1 LHQAHDGRPVPSNLA
16 EPDELVALASVLA
29 EFDFGS
35 IEFIPKTFL
44 EGYSAQDRDLIV
56 RLWQASGK
64 PIHLNTLTLL
74 PQAPDGWKRSLD
86 FATEAL
92 AQEGAHIH
100 PMFASNHQGVHFAL
114 ASTFLFD
121 EYLTLRSAL
130 TSPPAA
136 RDAILRSPDFRAA
149 LRVELAD
156 VANKSFTFN
165 PQILR
170 VEVVH
175 EPEHERYVGMTVAE
189 MAEDMG
195 CDPLDAFLDV
205 SLAEELRTQFVQ
217 AARPDKKRLD
227 AIEELIRSGIITAGA
242 SDAGAH
248 LLSFCGV
255 DYTTR
260 LLTEWVP
267 HVLSFEQAVSRLSMV
282 PARLHGLDDRGVIKV
297 GAAADLNVIDRAR
310 LATSPPRFVTDF
322 PANSGRF
329 VIDAEGYVATVVNGT
344 VLMEE
349 GTHTGALPGHVLRG
363 AGAPTT

>member
-1 LHQAHDGRPVPSNLA
+1 MCR
-16 EPDELVALASVLA
+16 
-29 EFDFGS
+29 
-35 IEFIPKTFL
+35 
-44 EGYSAQDRDLIV
+44 
-56 RLWQASGK
+56 ASGK
-64 PIHLNTLTLL
+64 PVHLNTLTRL

-92 AQEGAHIH
+92 AKEGAQVH

-114 ASTFLFD
+114 VSTFLFD

-130 TSPPAA
+130 TSPPPT
-136 RDAILRSPDFRAA
+136 RDATLRSPEFRAA

-156 VANKSFTFN
+156 VTNKSFTFS
-165 PQILR
+165 PRVLR

-175 EPEHERYVGMTVAE
+175 SPEHERYLGMTVSE

-205 SLAEELRTQFVQ
+205 SLAEGLRTQFVQ
-217 AARPDKKRLD
+217 AAPPDKKRLD
-227 AIEELIRSGIITAGA
+227 AIEELIRSDVVSAGA

-282 PARLHGLDDRGVIKV
+282 PARLHGLEDRGVIKV
-297 GAAADLNVIDRAR
+297 GAAADLNVIDRTR
-310 LATSPPRFVTDF
+310 LGSSPPRFVADF
-322 PANSGRF
+322 PARSGRF
-329 VIDAEGYVATVVNGT
+329 VIDAQGYVATLVNGT
-344 VLMEE
+344 VTMEE
-349 GTHTGALPGHVLRG
+349 GAHTGALPGRVIRG
-363 AGAPTT
+363 ARATPS